1 MNIAAKSIFWVVTF
15 GTVGYGLF
23 TFVKPDDELLKKVI
37 IYYWFIFGVLIFV
50 IVVTDSILWTNLYCA
65 VLYLTGCKIITLIYH
80 YCFVIWSEH
89 ISNNNYTIK
98 KYWVLHLLE
107 GFSASSSRLTNSYPL
122 CSPHLATLLP

>member
-15 GTVGYGLF
+15 GTIGYGLF

-50 IVVTDSILWTNLYCA
+50 IVVTDSILWTNLCCA

-80 YCFVIWSEH
+80 YCFVIWREH

-98 KYWVLHLLE
+98 KIL
-107 GFSASSSRLTNSYPL
+107 GSSSS
-122 CSPHLATLLP
+122 